1 MDDDVDLIKVK
12 VCSDRTNLKL
22 KKKKKQVMKNIT
34 AKILFRIKT

>member
-1 MDDDVDLIKVK
+1 MDDDDDLIKVK

-22 KKKKKQVMKNIT
+22 KKKKQVMKNIT